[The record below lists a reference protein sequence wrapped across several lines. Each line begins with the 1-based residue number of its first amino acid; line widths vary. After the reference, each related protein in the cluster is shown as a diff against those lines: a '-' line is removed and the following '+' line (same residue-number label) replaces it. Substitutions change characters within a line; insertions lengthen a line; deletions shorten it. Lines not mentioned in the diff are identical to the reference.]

1 MQVQE
6 TIPTHVE
13 HLLDTELQ
21 QHSAL
26 VQGQLSNG
34 LKYVIL
40 PNAVPPERFEA
51 HLEICAGRH
60 EHRIRHICRLPAQA
74 DSVCAAFLT
83 IRMQAS

>member
-1 MQVQE
+1 MSIKEALLQVQE

-51 HLEICAGRH
+51 HLEICAGR
-60 EHRIRHICRLPAQA
+60 P
-74 DSVCAAFLT
+74 
-83 IRMQAS
+83 